1 MKRTMVFVFVMLIC
15 VIVAGGALADPG
27 CGNEHYFNCGGG
39 VGNDGTVYHE
49 PGTNQRFRCY
59 EHITVTTTG
68 KCNVHDKCIAT
79 ITTIYHHY
87 KCKKGTYGSDGSY
100 ETQYRQTTTHTF
112 NE

>member
-49 PGTNQRFRCY
+49 P
-59 EHITVTTTG
+59 V
-68 KCNVHDKCIAT
+68 
-79 ITTIYHHY
+79 
-87 KCKKGTYGSDGSY
+87 
-100 ETQYRQTTTHTF
+100 
-112 NE
+112 